1 MDVCAVEDKV
11 RLARSQADAET
22 TECTS
27 ALPVMSF
34 LFLRLN
40 SCDEVLQQASVEI
53 FAAQVRVAS
62 RRLDFEDAFFDGQQR
77 HIEGTSTEIEDQ
89 NVLLSAVRGVRG
101 ACPDRKRSP
110 RRSVR

>member
-11 RLARSQADAET
+11 RLARSQADRRRR
-22 TECTS
+22 S
-27 ALPVMSF
+27 AFGVARDVLLVLALEFS
-34 LFLRLN
+34 
-40 SCDEVLQQASVEI
+40 DEVLQQASVEI

-77 HIEGTSTEIEDQ
+77 HIEGTATEIEDQ
-89 NVLLSAVRGVRG
+89 NVLLSAVGLRG
-101 ACPDRKRSP
+101 ACPNRTRSP